1 MGGVGFWNR
10 KKLLVCQGLY
20 FIYFTWRLLSR
31 FTPNI
36 LGHCHATKLELSQTG
51 IEDGSPLILCVLT
64 FSWLGVLDA
73 HLSCF
78 GVIMRAPGLVLII
91 ALTDPC
97 LPFSTIFKNDRKGFL
112 FGKREYSPGLTL
124 HLAGPLPAPQDFKS
138 LVNTAAVLDLISGG
152 ISANQRETLRG
163 DIEAAVAEF
172 ARSEGQVSGLSGKNP
187 RIAVILSF
195 KRNIL
200 I

>member
-1 MGGVGFWNR
+1 M
-10 KKLLVCQGLY
+10 
-20 FIYFTWRLLSR
+20 
-31 FTPNI
+31 
-36 LGHCHATKLELSQTG
+36 
-51 IEDGSPLILCVLT
+51 
-64 FSWLGVLDA
+64 
-73 HLSCF
+73 
-78 GVIMRAPGLVLII
+78 
-91 ALTDPC
+91 
-97 LPFSTIFKNDRKGFL
+97 
-112 FGKREYSPGLTL
+112 
-124 HLAGPLPAPQDFKS
+124 AGPLPAPQDFKS